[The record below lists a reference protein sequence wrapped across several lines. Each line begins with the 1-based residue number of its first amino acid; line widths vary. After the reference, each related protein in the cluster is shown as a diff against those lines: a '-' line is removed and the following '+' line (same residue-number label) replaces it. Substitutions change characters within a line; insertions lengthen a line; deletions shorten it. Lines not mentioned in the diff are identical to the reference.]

1 MGVSVPLLGGT
12 ETQSR
17 VPVCG
22 ERQVAA
28 LGVLCLWQLTG
39 SIFFCSQALGG
50 GGFLLVAYSQLS
62 WECAAQR
69 STKAGPLLCVEI
81 PLLKL
86 QQCHRKPEGGSL
98 LSDTCTSAQPLGE
111 RRAGDRGNQPLRWR
125 SGLEIGERIL
135 ERPCHLWALR

>member
-39 SIFFCSQALGG
+39 SIFSAARHSVVVAFCWWPIVNCPGSVQHRD
-50 GGFLLVAYSQLS
+50 Q
-62 WECAAQR
+62 QR
-69 STKAGPLLCVEI
+69 QVPFCV
-81 PLLKL
+81 
-86 QQCHRKPEGGSL
+86 
-98 LSDTCTSAQPLGE
+98 
-111 RRAGDRGNQPLRWR
+111 WR
-125 SGLEIGERIL
+125 SR
-135 ERPCHLWALR
+135 C